1 MSSAHARAASDTAFA
16 RDRAALLSAALPHA
30 AFDGWPR
37 AFDQAV
43 AACAIDAGRVALA
56 FPNGAADLVGYF
68 WRVMDAALAEQLAMC
83 RLEEKGVA
91 ERIGIA
97 LHEYLALLAPHREA
111 VRRAMAY
118 QALPPNAAGAARALY
133 GTVDTIWRAVGD
145 KSTDFN
151 FYTKRMTLAAVLV
164 AVLTHWLG
172 QQPSG
177 DDKADAAAMERFIDR
192 RLADVMRIEKA
203 KAHARGLAAQ
213 LPDPFRLIGQFGGRG
228 RGGFARP
235 GQGRF
240 S

>member
-1 MSSAHARAASDTAFA
+1 MSSAQARSASDTAFA
-16 RDRAALLSAALPHA
+16 EDRAVLLSAALPHA
-30 AFDGWPR
+30 AFDGWPS
-37 AFDQAV
+37 AFERAV
-43 AACAIDAGRVALA
+43 AEYAVDAGRAELA
-56 FPNGAADLVGYF
+56 FPKGTSDLVDYF
-68 WRVMDAALAEQLAMC
+68 WRVMDAALAE
-83 RLEEKGVA
+83 RLKVCLHDEMGVS
-91 ERIGIA
+91 ERIRVA
-97 LHEYLALLAPHREA
+97 LREYLALLAPHREA

-118 QALPPNAAGAARALY
+118 QALPQNAAGAARALY
-133 GTVDTIWRAVGD
+133 GTVDTIWRGVGD
-145 KSTDFN
+145 KSTDFH

-164 AVLTHWLG
+164 AVLTQWLG

-177 DDKADAAAMERFIDR
+177 EDRADAAAIDRFIDR

-203 KAHARGLAAQ
+203 KVRARGLTAR

>member
-1 MSSAHARAASDTAFA
+1 MSSAQAGSASDTAFA
-16 RDRAALLSAALPHA
+16 KDRAALLSAALPHA
-30 AFDGWPR
+30 AFDGWLR
-37 AFDQAV
+37 AFEQAV
-43 AACAIDAGRVALA
+43 AECAIDTGRIALA
-56 FPNGAADLVGYF
+56 FPDGASDLVGYF
-68 WRVMDAALAEQLAMC
+68 WRVMDGALAE
-83 RLEEKGVA
+83 RLTVCLHDEMGVS

-97 LHEYLALLAPHREA
+97 LREYLALLAPHREA

-118 QALPPNAAGAARALY
+118 QALPQNAAGAARALY

-151 FYTKRMTLAAVLV
+151 FYTKRMTLAAVQV

-172 QQPSG
+172 QQPSS
-177 DDKADAAAMERFIDR
+177 DDKADAAAMDRFIDR

-203 KAHARGLAAQ
+203 KARARGLAAG
-213 LPDPFRLIGQFGGRG
+213 LPDPFRLIGRFGG